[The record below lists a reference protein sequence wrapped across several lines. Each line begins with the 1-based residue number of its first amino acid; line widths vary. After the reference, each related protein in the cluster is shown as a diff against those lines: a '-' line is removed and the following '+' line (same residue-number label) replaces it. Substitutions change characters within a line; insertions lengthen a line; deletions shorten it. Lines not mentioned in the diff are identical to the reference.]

1 MKESGYYPPG
11 VEFDPNAPYN
21 QVDPPEKAF
30 DIWYSTCMSRNAD
43 ITTNDYD
50 DSGPISCLKEFKNE
64 QYTPIEIM
72 RCASKMAK
80 YLLSKKDYQALDKHT
95 LMCLVDVDT
104 EWIVDDEESDLN

>member
-1 MKESGYYPPG
+1 MYNNYDYPAGADTP
-11 VEFDPNAPYN
+11 DAPWN
-21 QVDPPEKAF
+21 EVDLPEKAF

-43 ITTNDYD
+43 ITTNDYNN
-50 DSGPISCLKEFKNE
+50 SGPISCLKEFKNK
-64 QYTPIEIM
+64 QYTPIKIM

>member
-1 MKESGYYPPG
+1 MYNNYDYTAGAGTP
-11 VEFDPNAPYN
+11 DAPWN
-21 QVDPPEKAF
+21 EVDLPEKAF
-30 DIWYSTCMSRNAD
+30 DIWYSTCMSRNAN

-72 RCASKMAK
+72 RYASKMAK